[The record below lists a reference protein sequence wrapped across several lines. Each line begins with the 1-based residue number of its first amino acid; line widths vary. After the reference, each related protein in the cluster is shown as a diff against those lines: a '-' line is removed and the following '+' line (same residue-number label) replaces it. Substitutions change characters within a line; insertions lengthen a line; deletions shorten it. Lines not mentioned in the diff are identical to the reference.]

1 MYIYIYIYI
10 YTPYSQLPGFWAAPT
25 APTIAGGTA
34 HPPAAAARPA
44 AWFSSARDGRPT
56 PSGGSGEPN
65 PKCWG
70 MLGDVRGIE
79 VCKNVKVA
87 EFRRF

>member
-1 MYIYIYIYI
+1 MYIYIPHI
-10 YTPYSQLPGFWAAPT
+10 PSCPAFPAPT